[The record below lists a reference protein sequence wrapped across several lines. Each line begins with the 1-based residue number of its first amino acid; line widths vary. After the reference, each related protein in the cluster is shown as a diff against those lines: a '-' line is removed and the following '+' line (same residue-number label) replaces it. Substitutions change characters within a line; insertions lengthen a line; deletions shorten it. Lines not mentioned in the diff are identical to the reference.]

1 MRISIISL
9 FSVFFCLGFRP
20 KDKFNLPI
28 SVAKEMSH
36 LTQALDFN
44 IDIKPI
50 LSDKCFACH
59 GPDKAKQK
67 AGLRLDLPENAFG
80 RLPENPK
87 KIAIVPGNPAK
98 SELVIRILSD
108 DPTYK
113 MPSIKSHLT
122 LSAKEKAVLVKWV
135 QDGAIYKLH
144 WAFVSPIKKE
154 IPLVYQ
160 GLNPIDYL
168 VGLRLIKE
176 NLKQSVRASRQILLR
191 RLSLDL
197 TGLPPTLDEIESFK
211 NDVRP
216 NSTELLVD
224 RLLASAHFG
233 EKMASEWLDIARFA
247 DSHGYTVDRIRDM
260 SPYRDWVIQSFNQ
273 NLSYDKFIHHQL
285 AGDLMPNAT
294 KEMRIATAFNRNH
307 QQNTEGGIVEEEYQ
321 TEYVIDRVN
330 TFGEAFM
337 AMGVGCARCHD
348 HKYDPISQKN
358 YYQLFSFFN
367 NVREAGQ
374 ISFNDD
380 LPTPTMLLPS
390 SNQEDVLKFIQTNI
404 KTTEEKLAIQNN
416 AEGFE
421 TWKSGDDFKKLIQSD
436 FPKNGLVGHFNFDS
450 NLINLVNEKEN
461 GVIKRESGKTGDL
474 PVFGAGLYEKG
485 LNFDGDVYADFGK
498 IGVFRKSEP
507 FTVGM
512 WVHVPKELKEGVIF
526 HKSNAERLYNF
537 KGFHV
542 YLKNG
547 QLEIMMAHTAPSN
560 AITKLTKLDIPR
572 DRWVHLT
579 LTYDGSSKAKGLL
592 LYLNGDEME
601 TETVIDH
608 LYKDIIF
615 YSKQEP
621 GLQIGGWWRGLGF
634 KGGQVD
640 EVFVYSRQLR
650 PYEIQILANRQKG
663 NQVFADLKNLKDYY
677 SHMVDSNQLALQVDL
692 INWRTAHSDSSEK
705 IRELMVMQEMP
716 KPKHSYLLRRG
727 QYDAKG
733 EEVFPSTPE
742 KIFPFPLTFPKNRL
756 GLAYW
761 LTDTKNPLTARVAV
775 NRFWQN
781 LFGLGLVKTSED
793 FGNQGEMPKN
803 PELLDYL
810 AVNFRESGWDIK
822 KLIKLMVL
830 SDTYQQ
836 DSNSS
841 KELREKDPE
850 NRFLARGPASR
861 LTAEMMRDNI
871 LVASDLINRKI
882 GGRSIY
888 PYQPEGLWDINGSK
902 YKQDTSD
909 EVYRR
914 SLYIVIKRSVP
925 NPTMSSFDAS
935 SRSSCLARRQKTNT
949 PLQALVILNDP
960 SFVEASKVIGLRMS
974 KLNNRS
980 LSIKEAY
987 LRLTGREPMNKELE
1001 ILENLQKA
1009 SFMRFEKS
1017 PEKARGLLES
1027 GLYKVGNHENIPLIA
1042 SYAVV
1047 ASTIMNSDATIMKR

>member
-1 MRISIISL
+1 MRAILFLLLSTIIC
-9 FSVFFCLGFRP
+9 FGFRP
-20 KDKFNLPI
+20 KEKWILPT
-28 SVAKEMSH
+28 SVAKEMAQ
-36 LTQALDFN
+36 LPQALDFN

-67 AGLRLDLPENAFG
+67 AGLRLDIAENAFA

-87 KIAIVPGNPAK
+87 NFAIVPGNPAK
-98 SELVIRILSD
+98 SELVLRILSD

-113 MPSIKSHLT
+113 MPSLKSHLN
-122 LSAKEKAVLVKWV
+122 LSAKEKALLVKWV
-135 QDGAIYKLH
+135 QDGAIYKPH
-144 WAFVSPIKKE
+144 WAFVSPVKKV
-154 IPLVYQ
+154 IPSESI
-160 GLNPIDYL
+160 GLNPIDYW
-168 VGLRLIKE
+168 VGQRLIKE
-176 NLKQSVRASRQILLR
+176 KLKQNGRASRQMLLR

-197 TGLPPTLDEIESFK
+197 TGLPPSLDEIENFK
-211 NDVRP
+211 KDTRP
-216 NSTELLVD
+216 NATEILVD
-224 RLLASAHFG
+224 RLLASPHFG
-233 EKMASEWLDIARFA
+233 EKMAAEWLDIARFA

-260 SPYRDWVIQSFNQ
+260 SPYRDWVIDAFNQ
-273 NLSYDKFIHHQL
+273 NLPYDKFIHYQL
-285 AGDLMPNAT
+285 AGDLLQNPT

-321 TEYVIDRVN
+321 TEYVIDRAN

-358 YYQLFSFFN
+358 YYQLYSFFN

-380 LPTPTMLLPS
+380 LPTPTMLLPTS
-390 SNQEDVLKFIQTNI
+390 KQEEVLKFIQTKI
-404 KTTEEKLAIQNN
+404 KTTEEKIVSRVS
-416 AEGFE
+416 EGFE
-421 TWKSGDDFKKLIQSD
+421 AWNQKDESKKLTQSI
-436 FPKNGLVGHFNFDS
+436 FPKNGLLGHFNFDS
-450 NLINLVNEKEN
+450 NLINLENEKEV

-474 PVFGAGLYEKG
+474 PVFGSGFQERGLT
-485 LNFDGDVYADFGK
+485 FDGDVYVDFGK

-507 FTVGM
+507 FTIGM
-512 WVHVPKELKEGVIF
+512 WVNVPKELKEGVIF

-560 AITKLTKLDIPR
+560 AITKLTTSDIPR

-579 LTYDGSSKAKGLL
+579 LTYDGSSKAAGLL
-592 LYLNGDEME
+592 LYLNGDEMA
-601 TETVIDH
+601 TETVIDQ

-640 EVFVYSRQLR
+640 EVFVYNRTLR
-650 PYEIQILANRQKG
+650 PYEVQILANRQKSDLI
-663 NQVFADLKNLKDYY
+663 FADVKNRKDYY
-677 SHMVDSNQLALQVDL
+677 DHVLDSNRLALQADVVK
-692 INWRTAHSDSSEK
+692 WRTALSDSSEK

-716 KPKHSYLLRRG
+716 KPKHSFLLKRG

-742 KIFPFPLTFPKNRL
+742 KIFPFQAKFPKNRL

-761 LTDTKNPLTARVAV
+761 LTDSNNPLTARVAI

-793 FGNQGEMPKN
+793 FGNQGEMPTH
-803 PELLDYL
+803 PELLDDL
-810 AVNFRESGWDIK
+810 AVTFRESGWDIK
-822 KLIKLMVL
+822 KMIKSMVL

-836 DSNSS
+836 ESGVS
-841 KELREKDPE
+841 KDLMEKDPE
-850 NRFLARGPASR
+850 NRFLARGPSTR

-902 YKQDTSD
+902 YKQDVSD

-960 SFVEASKVIGLRMS
+960 TFVEASKVIGLSMS
-974 KLNNRS
+974 KLNDRTS
-980 LSIKEAY
+980 SIKQAY
-987 LRLTGREPMNKELE
+987 LRLTGREPYVKELE

-1009 SFMRFEKS
+1009 SFIRFEKS

-1027 GLYKVGNHENIPLIA
+1027 GLYKLDKNENVALIA